1 MPSDYDEY
9 MKDPNRQP
17 VGGFYPHLKA
27 RRQHRSDI
35 GDKLYDTFFVPHDA
49 VDLALMLL
57 PYGRVGRS
65 LAAGALALEPG
76 EAQAGKAKALAKSI
90 QQMRDELML
99 KGVKLDAP
107 ADPSRRA
114 FFRMAPETNEFPL
127 SKVEKQ
133 AAKEGQAPTITKS
146 TTSVSPDAGK
156 TSRTVEKLIETPVS
170 RRQVLKSGAAQLVQG
185 ALPQGAL
192 PTTLGGVEEIVGQAA
207 KAVTPGLAAT
217 KANIPGLVALAMKQ
231 GMSADEAVNFVT
243 SQFRTPPRFGGIM
256 ARGEDPA
263 EYLAQH
269 VEDLYGRFQEPFINY
284 NPEFSGA
291 VRPGK
296 AFQEMIGR
304 EDERI
309 KPLALKPI
317 MRGLQQADPAK
328 YNELMQAA
336 RDRSMAS
343 VEELMTHPEVDP
355 EVVNRWMRGELRS
368 LPPSYR
374 DKLDYDY

>member
-1 MPSDYDEY
+1 MPSDDL
-9 MKDPNRQP
+9 DRAAFG
-17 VGGFYPHLKA
+17 VYPQMRG
-27 RRQHRSDI
+27 RRQYHTDI

-49 VDLALMLL
+49 TDLALMLL
-57 PYGRVGRS
+57 PYGRAGRA
-65 LAAGALALEPG
+65 LAAGALSLDPG
-76 EAQAGKAKALAKSI
+76 EAQAGKAKGLAKTI

-107 ADPSRRA
+107 VDPSRRS

-127 SKVEKQ
+127 SKVEEQ
-133 AAKEGQAPTITKS
+133 AAKAGQAPTVTKS
-146 TTSVSPDAGK
+146 ATSVSPDAGK
-156 TSRTVEKLIETPVS
+156 TSKTVEKLIETPMS
-170 RRQVLKSGAAQLVQG
+170 RRQVLQSAASQVVQS
-185 ALPQGAL
+185 ALPKGAL
-192 PTTLGGVEEIVGQAA
+192 PTTLGGVENLVGQAA
-207 KAVTPGLAAT
+207 QAVTPGLAAT

-243 SQFRTPPRFGGIM
+243 SQFRTPPRFSGIM

-284 NPEFSGA
+284 NPEFTGA

-309 KPLALKPI
+309 KPLELKPV

-328 YNELMQAA
+328 YNELVQAA
-336 RDRSMAS
+336 RDRSIAS
-343 VEELMTHPEVDP
+343 VEELMTHPGVDP